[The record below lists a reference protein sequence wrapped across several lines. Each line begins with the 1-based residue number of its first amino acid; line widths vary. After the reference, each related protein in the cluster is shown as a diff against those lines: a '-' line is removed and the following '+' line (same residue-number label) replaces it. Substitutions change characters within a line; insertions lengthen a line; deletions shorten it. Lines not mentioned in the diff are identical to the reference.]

1 MMAMNVEKSYTPTL
15 YIHASFSPALV
26 HEEEVLETPEHERP
40 DVLDSIA
47 LPRDLTMVDGPHLVI
62 QHLAPIT

>member
-1 MMAMNVEKSYTPTL
+1 M
-15 YIHASFSPALV
+15 
-26 HEEEVLETPEHERP
+26 HEEEVLEAPDYERL

-47 LPRDLTMVDGPHLVI
+47 LPGDLTMVDGPHLVI